1 MKRSTTG
8 RKAFLSIATGVLVVI
23 LTGSLSVAS
32 ASPRKLAAEPPDPV
46 LTWNTH
52 AVNAVRASSPAQFET
67 EGLVYMSY
75 VLGER
80 SHPPRLRDP

>member
-1 MKRSTTG
+1 MKRSAAG
-8 RKAFLSIATGVLVVI
+8 RRAFLSIVVAALTVV